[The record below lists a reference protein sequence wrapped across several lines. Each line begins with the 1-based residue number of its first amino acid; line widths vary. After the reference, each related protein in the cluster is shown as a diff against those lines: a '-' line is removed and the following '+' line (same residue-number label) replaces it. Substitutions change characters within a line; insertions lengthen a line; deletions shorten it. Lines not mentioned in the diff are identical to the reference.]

1 MSEKERQLIK
11 GCMEGDKASQKQL
24 YLEYGPAI
32 RGICLRYAASPEEA
46 EDLFHD
52 TFLFILVNFRRF
64 ENITSL
70 QAWLRR
76 IAVNKAID
84 HYRKCRRT
92 RQLPIEDL
100 TCEPAAIDNKTGEET
115 LSMDKLVSFINE
127 LPDKYR
133 IAFNL
138 YVIDGMDYDD
148 IVAKMGE
155 TPTNARTLVFR
166 ARNILQQKIRRYLN
180 HEEYDI

>member
-1 MSEKERQLIK
+1 M
-11 GCMEGDKASQKQL
+11 
-24 YLEYGPAI
+24 
-32 RGICLRYAASPEEA
+32 
-46 EDLFHD
+46 
-52 TFLFILVNFRRF
+52 
-64 ENITSL
+64 
-70 QAWLRR
+70 
-76 IAVNKAID
+76 NKAID

-100 TCEPAAIDNKTGEET
+100 TCEPAAIDNKTGDET

>member
-1 MSEKERQLIK
+1 
-11 GCMEGDKASQKQL
+11 MEGDKASQKQL

-46 EDLFHD
+46 DDLFHD

-76 IAVNKAID
+76 IAINKAID
-84 HYRKCRRT
+84 HYRKCRRI
-92 RQLPIEDL
+92 RQVPLEDL
-100 TCEPAAIDNKTGEET
+100 PSEPAAINGKTDEKT
-115 LSMDKLVSFINE
+115 LSMDKLVTFINE

-133 IAFNL
+133 VAFNL

-166 ARNILQQKIRRYLN
+166 ARNILQQKIKHYLN
-180 HEEYDI
+180 HEEFDI